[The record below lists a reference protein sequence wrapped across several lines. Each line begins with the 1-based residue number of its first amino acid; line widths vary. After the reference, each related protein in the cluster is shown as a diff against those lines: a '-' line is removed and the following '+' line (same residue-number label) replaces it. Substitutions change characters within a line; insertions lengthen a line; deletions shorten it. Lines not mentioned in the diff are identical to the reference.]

1 MKNGLENPG
10 VLDAFAHDTRE
21 DRIVL
26 AMYESR
32 PWEGDEMQLF
42 QLQEKLN
49 AYLSFV
55 LDGEM
60 TEAFPHLAGKPTE
73 IQLRT
78 RFEPDPS
85 AWDLI
90 RRITEQLSFQDIKFD
105 VILTDEDFESQDS
118 GGGCCGG
125 GGSSCGCH

>member
-26 AMYESR
+26 AMYENR
-32 PWEGDEMQLF
+32 PWEGDEMQMF

-49 AYLSFV
+49 AYLSFL

-60 TEAFPHLAGKPTE
+60 LEAFPHLAGKSTE

-90 RRITEQLSFQDIKFD
+90 RRITEQLSFQDIKFE